1 MAVVAV
7 AEVAVVA
14 EVAAVAEVAVVGAAA
29 AVLHC
34 QLLLGLEPSPRR
46 PRLRR

>member
-1 MAVVAV
+1 MAMVVVAVAAVVAVV

-14 EVAAVAEVAVVGAAA
+14 AAA

-46 PRLRR
+46 PRLHR